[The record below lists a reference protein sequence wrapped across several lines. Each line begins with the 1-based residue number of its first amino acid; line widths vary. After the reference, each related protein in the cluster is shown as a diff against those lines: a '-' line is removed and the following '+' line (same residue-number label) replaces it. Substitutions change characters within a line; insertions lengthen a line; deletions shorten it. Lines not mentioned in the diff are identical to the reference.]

1 MATISRF
8 GQDVMNRENPIFS
21 QFRVTIETP
30 FYGNNVVNVNSLREA
45 YELAKNSPGTIV
57 TDVKIFEPE
66 KLGLDPDS
74 RVLLFNDGAVKGRCA
89 AARRIAGSPGVDDE
103 EYAAKLREA
112 IYHTRTRKMYHAQ
125 AYIGLHEDFMVRA
138 HLLVP
143 EGHEN
148 ILYNWLLNFQPINEN
163 YVEMYRKSR
172 VFKNDGDIFVFSDPE
187 WKHEE
192 HPLGLTFFD
201 SEHNCSAILGMR
213 YFGEFKK
220 GTLTLAWGCANRNG
234 YASCHGG
241 QKRYNLKDGRK
252 FVLGVFGLSGSGK
265 STITHAKHSDKYDI
279 TVLHDDAF
287 IISAENGSS
296 VALEPSYFDK
306 TADYP
311 VDSPDNDYLLSVQ
324 NNAAIKDKDGRIVI
338 ITEDMRNGNGRA
350 IKSKLWSPNRVD
362 KIDEPVNAI
371 VWLMKDPTMPPVIK
385 VTNAELAATLGAT
398 LATKRTSA
406 ERLAPGVDP
415 DALVIEPYANPFR
428 TYHLEDDYKRFRDLF
443 DKMNVD
449 CYIFNTGYFKWK
461 KVTKEVTLETLE
473 KIIEGTGVFKKW
485 ACFDHFEIM
494 DIEGYVPD
502 FNDEEYKATFINR
515 MNDRINFL
523 EKKNLAAGNLNSL
536 PEEAI
541 ESLRSVIACLE
552 EK

>member
-8 GQDVMNRENPIFS
+8 GQDVLNRENPIFS

-30 FYGNNVVNVNSLREA
+30 FYGNNVHNVNSLREA
-45 YELAKNSPGTIV
+45 YDLAKNSPGTIV

-89 AARRIAGSPGVDDE
+89 AARRIAGNAGVDDE
-103 EYAAKLREA
+103 EYAGKLREA

-148 ILYNWLLNFQPINEN
+148 ILYNWLLNFQPINEK
-163 YVEMYRKSR
+163 YVEMYRHSR
-172 VFKNDGDIFVFSDPE
+172 VFESDGDIFVFSDPD

-265 STITHAKHSDKYDI
+265 STITHARHSGKYDI

-324 NNAAIKDKDGRIVI
+324 NNAAIRDKDGRIVI

-350 IKSKLWSPNRVD
+350 IKSKLWSQNRVD

-371 VWLMKDPTMPPVIK
+371 VWLMKDPTLPPVIK
-385 VTNAELAATLGAT
+385 ITNAELAATLGAT

-415 DALVIEPYANPFR
+415 NALVIEPYANPFR
-428 TYHLEDDYKRFRDLF
+428 TYHLENDYIRFRDLF
-443 DKMNVD
+443 ETMGVD
-449 CYIFNTGYFKWK
+449 CYIFNTGHFKWK
-461 KVTKEVTLETLE
+461 KVTKEVTLESLE
-473 KIIEGTGVFKKW
+473 KIIEGTAEFEKW
-485 ACFDHFEIM
+485 ACFDNFEIM
-494 DIEGYVPD
+494 PVEGYIPD
-502 FNDEEYKATFINR
+502 FNDEEYKNTFIKR

-523 EKKNLAAGNLNSL
+523 EQKNLAAGNLNSL

-541 ESLRSVIACLE
+541 TSLKSVLTCLDE
-552 EK
+552 